1 MKSKIVF
8 IILLLVFI
16 LIAGLVFY
24 FPPHHNAY
32 YPKCIFKLV
41 TSLEC
46 PGCGSARSI
55 YSLLHGHI
63 QDALDYNTLLVL
75 FVPVILVGVLASFS
89 LYFKNLLK
97 YINHPK
103 IYLGLI
109 LVFWIVRNINYFP
122 FIYFHSD
129 K

>member
-8 IILLLVFI
+8 IILLIGFI
-16 LIAGLVFY
+16 FISGLVFY

-55 YSLLHGHI
+55 YSLLHGQI
-63 QDALDYNTLLVL
+63 KDAFNYNALLVIL
-75 FVPVILVGVLASFS
+75 VPVILIGTLAAFS
-89 LYFKNLLK
+89 LYFKNLFK

-109 LVFWIVRNINYFP
+109 VVFWIVRNINYFP